1 MGRGQTFIQSFGI
14 ERVVVKDMG
23 TTQGNGIYEQKRR
36 RGGISESD
44 GHSVMLGMI
53 MGKFPADLHSVKI
66 NYRERRVSFYRNEH
80 V

>member
-1 MGRGQTFIQSFGI
+1 MRKQNLIQSFGI
-14 ERVVVKDMG
+14 ERVVVKEMG
-23 TTQGNGIYEQKRR
+23 TTHGNGIYEQKRR
-36 RGGISESD
+36 RRGTSELD

-53 MGKFPADLHSVKI
+53 MGKFLPDLYSVKI